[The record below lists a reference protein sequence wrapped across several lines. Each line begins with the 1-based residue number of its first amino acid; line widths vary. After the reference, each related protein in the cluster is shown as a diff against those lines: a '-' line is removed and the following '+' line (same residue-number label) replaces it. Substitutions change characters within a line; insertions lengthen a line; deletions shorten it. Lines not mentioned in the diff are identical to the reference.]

1 MDMGAWYAFFAPAG
15 TPRDVVMKLN
25 ATVASILADRD
36 FVEKNMTSQGMVP
49 MSGTP
54 EQMNTMIKV
63 DIERMVQMVK
73 RSGAKVE

>member
-1 MDMGAWYAFFAPAG
+1 MGAWYAFFAPAG

>member
-1 MDMGAWYAFFAPAG
+1 
-15 TPRDVVMKLN
+15 
-25 ATVASILADRD
+25 
-36 FVEKNMTSQGMVP
+36 MVP

>member
-1 MDMGAWYAFFAPAG
+1 
-15 TPRDVVMKLN
+15 
-25 ATVASILADRD
+25 
-36 FVEKNMTSQGMVP
+36 MTSQGMVP

-54 EQMNTMIKV
+54 EQMNSMIKT